1 MLVRR
6 PDDWESGQK
15 QDPKSLDEARLM
27 VAEILYLLAGGRIVQ
42 PWMEGPDPTVID
54 EDVTSR

>member
-1 MLVRR
+1 
-6 PDDWESGQK
+6 
-15 QDPKSLDEARLM
+15 